1 MLVRCPRGEGIRLFS
16 SDWQGEDQRSRL
28 VASDGYER
36 VRLRYFVGR
45 ASRQRSDAPFG
56 WLAVFPKPSDQGQR
70 YLGELTP
77 EGFVQWDTM
86 ATLLNSN
93 SSYFNARVR
102 WTPPRIGKRN
112 NSLCPLSYFSRS
124 SPW

>member
-1 MLVRCPRGEGIRLFS
+1 MAPTQLMNSGCVRTTISNRCNRTKNDL
-16 SDWQGEDQRSRL
+16 SRH
-28 VASDGYER
+28 R
-36 VRLRYFVGR
+36 VCAPQAGPPELSAVLIARM
-45 ASRQRSDAPFG
+45 SR
-56 WLAVFPKPSDQGQR
+56 PSDQGQR
-70 YLGELTP
+70 YLGELIP
-77 EGFVQWDTM
+77 EGFVQWDTT

-102 WTPPRIGKRN
+102 WTPPRIGERN

>member
-1 MLVRCPRGEGIRLFS
+1 MLRCPG
-16 SDWQGEDQRSRL
+16 
-28 VASDGYER
+28 A
-36 VRLRYFVGR
+36 R
-45 ASRQRSDAPFG
+45 ASVFSAQTGSVKINDPVWVRAMGTSGCAYVTLSAECHDKEAVPFG

-70 YLGELTP
+70 YLGGLTS
-77 EGFVQWDTM
+77 EGFVQWDTT
-86 ATLLNSN
+86 ATLLNSK

-102 WTPPRIGKRN
+102 WTSPRIGERN

>member
-1 MLVRCPRGEGIRLFS
+1 MKVTI
-16 SDWQGEDQRSRL
+16 
-28 VASDGYER
+28 
-36 VRLRYFVGR
+36 
-45 ASRQRSDAPFG
+45 PFG
-56 WLAVFPKPSDQGQR
+56 WVRDEWVPHHVTLSAERHDKEAMPDWLISRVGETLA
-70 YLGELTP
+70 P
-77 EGFVQWDTM
+77 EGFVQWDTT

-102 WTPPRIGKRN
+102 WTPPRIGERN